1 MSEPKD
7 NIDDLIVFGK
17 NAKRI
22 LDDTTFQ
29 AVMQSVREDVH
40 TSWATTS
47 PHAAEEREQYFHLL
61 KAVDLLEEKL
71 WAVADNAHIL
81 KIKADNIVKNKK
93 GV

>member
-1 MSEPKD
+1 MSD
-7 NIDDLIVFGK
+7 NDHIDDLIIFGK

-22 LDDTTFQ
+22 LDDTTLQ

-40 TSWATTS
+40 VSWSQTS
-47 PHAAEEREQYFHLL
+47 PHATQEREQYFHLL

-81 KIKADNIVKNKK
+81 KLKAENITKNKK

>member
-1 MSEPKD
+1 MSNND
-7 NIDDLIVFGK
+7 HIDDLIIFGK

-29 AVMQSVREDVH
+29 AVMESVKQDVH
-40 TSWATTS
+40 VSWSQTSHLATQ
-47 PHAAEEREQYFHLL
+47 EREQYFHLL

-81 KIKADNIVKNKK
+81 KIKADNITKNKK

>member
-1 MSEPKD
+1 MSGKD
-7 NIDDLIVFGK
+7 HIDDLIIFGK

-40 TSWATTS
+40 TSWSETS
-47 PHAAEEREQYFHLL
+47 PHVTQEREQYFHLL

-81 KIKADNIVKNKK
+81 KLKAENITKNKK